1 MTIREIEL
9 ESAEYPARLRVLGD
23 VPKKVWLRGA
33 LPSRPAVAIVGT
45 RRASREALAFTERL
59 ALELGRAGVPIV
71 SGGAEGIDAAAH
83 RGALEAGVATVVVHG
98 TSLRDLY
105 PPRHR
110 RLFLQI
116 LEAGG
121 AWLSETPIGAPALGF
136 RFLRRN
142 RLIAALAE
150 LVVVVQAPARS
161 GALSTARFA
170 RALDRPVLAVP
181 AAPWDPRGA
190 GTLALLADGARMC
203 RAPVDVLELLGL
215 PGIPIDPPRAE
226 PALGSPDA
234 ELVLAALLDAP
245 THVDDLVA
253 RTSLPAARVSVA
265 LVELSIARRA
275 RQDGGVWRAV

>member
-9 ESAEYPARLRVLGD
+9 ESEAYPARLRALGD
-23 VPKKVWLRGA
+23 APKKVWIRGE
-33 LPSRPAVAIVGT
+33 LPSRPSVAIVGT
-45 RRASREALAFTERL
+45 RRASREALVFTERL
-59 ALELGRAGVPIV
+59 AFELGRAGVPIV

-105 PPRHR
+105 PPKHR
-110 RLFLQI
+110 RMFAQI

-136 RFLRRN
+136 RFLKRN

-150 LVVVVQAPARS
+150 LVVVVQAPVRS

-181 AAPWDPRGA
+181 AAPWDPRGE
-190 GTLALLADGARMC
+190 GTLALLAEAARMC

-226 PALGSPDA
+226 HPRGSSDA
-234 ELVLAALLDAP
+234 ELVHTALMETPA
-245 THVDDLVA
+245 HVDDLVA
-253 RTSLPAARVSVA
+253 STGLTAAKISVA
-265 LVELSIARRA
+265 LVELSIAGRA
-275 RQDGGVWRAV
+275 RQDGGVWRAA

>member
-23 VPKKVWLRGA
+23 APKKVWLRGA
-33 LPSRPAVAIVGT
+33 LPSRPSVAIVGT

-59 ALELGRAGVPIV
+59 ALELGRAGVPVV

-110 RLFLQI
+110 TLFTQI

-136 RFLRRN
+136 RFLKRN
-142 RLIAALAE
+142 RLIAALVE

-190 GTLALLADGARMC
+190 GTLALLAAGARMC

-234 ELVLAALLDAP
+234 ELVVAALLDAP
-245 THVDDLVA
+245 AHVDELVT

-275 RQDGGVWRAV
+275 RQDGGVWRAA